1 MKKIFYKHYVF
12 LAEINNFIKENLVK
26 FNNINIIIDIDEKD
40 KKRLEK
46 QLSIIK
52 FAKKNNIPFLFK
64 NDFRKCIK
72 FNASGIFIEANYK
85 KITKPILLKKNFHII
100 GGAHNQLE
108 YTQKLRQKCHLLMLS
123 PLFFNE
129 KYSKNK
135 ILNISKFNQKA
146 LNWKIKLCALG
157 GINSKT
163 LKKIK
168 LTKCIAIGF
177 KKFIFDTQIKKP
189 AYAKSVGRFNK
200 FKF

>member
-12 LAEINNFIKENLVK
+12 LGKINNLIKENLVK
-26 FNNINIIIDIDEKD
+26 FNNINIIIDIDKKD
-40 KKRLEK
+40 KKGLENE
-46 QLSIIK
+46 LSIIK

-64 NDFRKCIK
+64 NDFQKCIK
-72 FNASGIFIEANYK
+72 FNAFGIFIEGNYK
-85 KITKPILLKKNFHII
+85 KITKPMLLKKNFHII
-100 GGAHNQLE
+100 GGAHDQLE
-108 YTQKLRQKCHLLMLS
+108 YAQKLKQKCHLLMLS

-157 GINSKT
+157 GINSRT

-168 LTKCIAIGF
+168 LTKCMAIGF

-189 AYAKSVGRFNK
+189 AYA
-200 FKF
+200 FKHRQVY

>member
-12 LAEINNFIKENLVK
+12 LGEINNLIKENLVK
-26 FNNINIIIDIDEKD
+26 FNNINIIIDIDKKD
-40 KKRLEK
+40 KKRLK
-46 QLSIIK
+46 NQLSIIK

-64 NDFRKCIK
+64 NDFQKCIK

-85 KITKPILLKKNFHII
+85 KITKPMLLKKNFHII

-135 ILNISKFNQKA
+135 ILNISKFNQKT

-157 GINSKT
+157 GINLKT

-168 LTKCIAIGF
+168 LTKCMAIGF
-177 KKFIFDTQIKKP
+177 KKFIFDTQIKKTCL
-189 AYAKSVGRFNK
+189 RF
-200 FKF
+200 

>member
-12 LAEINNFIKENLVK
+12 LGEINNLIKENLVK
-26 FNNINIIIDIDEKD
+26 FNNINIIIDIDKKD
-40 KKRLEK
+40 KKRLEN

-64 NDFRKCIK
+64 NDFQKCIK

-85 KITKPILLKKNFHII
+85 KITKPMLLKKNFHII

-108 YTQKLRQKCHLLMLS
+108 YAQKLRQKCHLLMLS

-135 ILNISKFNQKA
+135 ILNISKFNQKT

-157 GINSKT
+157 GINLKT

-168 LTKCIAIGF
+168 LTKCMAIGF
-177 KKFIFDTQIKKP
+177 KKFIFDTQIKKTCL
-189 AYAKSVGRFNK
+189 RF
-200 FKF
+200 

>member
-12 LAEINNFIKENLVK
+12 LDKINNLIKENLVK
-26 FNNINIIIDIDEKD
+26 FNNINIIIDIDKKD
-40 KKRLEK
+40 KKGLENE
-46 QLSIIK
+46 LSIIK

-64 NDFRKCIK
+64 NDFQKCIK
-72 FNASGIFIEANYK
+72 FNAFGIFIEGNYK
-85 KITKPILLKKNFHII
+85 KITKPMLLKKNFHII

-108 YTQKLRQKCHLLMLS
+108 YAQKLRQKCHLLMLS

-157 GINSKT
+157 GINSRT

-168 LTKCIAIGF
+168 LTKCMAIGF

-189 AYAKSVGRFNK
+189 AYA
-200 FKF
+200 FKHRQVY

>member
-1 MKKIFYKHYVF
+1 MMKKIFYKHYVF
-12 LAEINNFIKENLVK
+12 LGKINDLIKENLVK
-26 FNNINIIIDIDEKD
+26 FNNINIIIDIDKKD
-40 KKRLEK
+40 KRGLENE
-46 QLSIIK
+46 LSIIK

-64 NDFRKCIK
+64 NDFQKCIK
-72 FNASGIFIEANYK
+72 FNAFGIFIEGNYK
-85 KITKPILLKKNFHII
+85 KITKPMLLKKNFHII

-108 YTQKLRQKCHLLMLS
+108 YAQKLRQKCHLLMLS

-157 GINSKT
+157 GINSRT

-168 LTKCIAIGF
+168 LTKCLDIGF

-189 AYAKSVGRFNK
+189 AYA
-200 FKF
+200 FKHRQVY